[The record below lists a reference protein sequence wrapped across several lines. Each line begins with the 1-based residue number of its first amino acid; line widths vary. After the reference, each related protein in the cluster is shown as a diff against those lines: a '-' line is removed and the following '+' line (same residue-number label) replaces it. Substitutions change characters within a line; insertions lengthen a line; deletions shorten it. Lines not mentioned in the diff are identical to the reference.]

1 MGVRVAPGD
10 RKAEYRVEALARGL
24 RILRLFSE
32 TRPSLRLNEL
42 ATLAGVPLPTA
53 FRLASTLEE
62 EGFLERLPDGT
73 LRPGLS
79 VLGLGYAALQSD
91 DLLQTAGPS
100 LRRLA
105 EDVGHTVNLGVLQGS
120 QVLYVSRVRNDASLV
135 TANIQVGSV
144 LPAILTS
151 MGKLLLAHLPQA
163 DVDARIR
170 PEDYQQE
177 GGPNAVRSA
186 SALRRQLTTIRRQ
199 GWALQ
204 DEEVAAG
211 LRSISG
217 PLRDASG
224 AVVASVNIAAN
235 ASVVTVD
242 ALVETM
248 LTPLLDTCGEIS
260 RRLGASA
267 TAPIAA
273 AP

>member
-1 MGVRVAPGD
+1 VAAGD

-32 TRPSLRLNEL
+32 AQPALRLNEL

-62 EGFLERLPDGT
+62 EGFLERLPDGS

-91 DLLQTAGPS
+91 DLVQTAAPS

-105 EDVGHTVNLGVLQGS
+105 DTVGHTANLGVLQGD

-135 TANIQVGSV
+135 TANVQVGSV
-144 LPAILTS
+144 LPAIQTS
-151 MGKLLLAHLPQA
+151 MGKLLLAFLPPGE
-163 DVDARIR
+163 VDARIGPQAYER
-170 PEDYQQE
+170 G

-186 SALRRQLTTIRRQ
+186 SALRRQLATIRRQ

-211 LRSISG
+211 LRSISA
-217 PLRDASG
+217 PLRDGSG
-224 AVVASVNIAAN
+224 TVTAAVNIAVN
-235 ASVVTVD
+235 ASVVSVGE
-242 ALVETM
+242 LVETM
-248 LTPLLDTCGEIS
+248 LEPLLAACAEIS
-260 RRLGASA
+260 VRLGAPA
-267 TAPIAA
+267 AVAP
-273 AP
+273 